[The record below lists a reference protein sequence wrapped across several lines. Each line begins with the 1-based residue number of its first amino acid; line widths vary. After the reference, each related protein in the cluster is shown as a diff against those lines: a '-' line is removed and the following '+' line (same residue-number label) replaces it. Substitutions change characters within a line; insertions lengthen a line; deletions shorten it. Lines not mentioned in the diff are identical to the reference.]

1 MKKAVVLSLFLLIS
15 YVSASQIEVT
25 AFIFHPEAPQ
35 PGESVTILIRLTNR
49 SYDKDAEVTCRLFV
63 DGSLYDV
70 KVVPVNRRSSS
81 EVSFVWPAYPGEH
94 EFSLEMSYY
103 MERTEVTDTHFQYLE
118 VPGTEEEIDY
128 FSEALT
134 LYQNGSYLQAKIM
147 FEQAKRVFNE
157 DQDIDSATV
166 CEEYILRC
174 DQYFQATQL
183 YQQAEDF
190 YAQEEFI
197 TALTYYQQA
206 QSVYQL
212 LEDDRASLCEERIS
226 EIREKQSKQGE
237 PPYYLILL
245 VPVVAAVI
253 AAVWLIKRKPP
264 PPLPDYVP
272 EKKIGKEKP
281 KRLFEEEEREGEGKG
296 EIGGE
301 KPEISEKLE
310 EIESALDTENI
321 HTFKSLVRDFK
332 KQEIRFDKEEY
343 TPEEAAYTER
353 SLESVREKIKEKG
366 KRLQDTKKLED
377 LREEVDAL
385 LNEPVGDL
393 IDAYNKYAR
402 LHNVF
407 DQIPDLQIQEQEDL
421 KIKLKEYYEFIQQQ
435 AKSEQSQMQ

>member
-1 MKKAVVLSLFLLIS
+1 MNKRIGIVNVNLQYEIPDT
-15 YVSASQIEVT
+15 I
-25 AFIFHPEAPQ
+25 PE
-35 PGESVTILIRLTNR
+35 
-49 SYDKDAEVTCRLFV
+49 
-63 DGSLYDV
+63 
-70 KVVPVNRRSSS
+70 
-81 EVSFVWPAYPGEH
+81 
-94 EFSLEMSYY
+94 
-103 MERTEVTDTHFQYLE
+103 
-118 VPGTEEEIDY
+118 EEEIDY

-166 CEEYILRC
+166 CEGYILRC

-190 YAQEEFI
+190 YAQEDFI

-212 LEDDRASLCEERIS
+212 LEDDRASLCEERIL

-245 VPVVAAVI
+245 VPVAAAVI
-253 AAVWLIKRKPP
+253 AAIWLIKRKPP

-281 KRLFEEEEREGEGKG
+281 KRLFEEVEGEREGEG

-301 KPEISEKLE
+301 KPEILEKLE
-310 EIESALDTENI
+310 KIESALDTENI

-343 TPEEAAYTER
+343 TPKEAAYTER

-421 KIKLKEYYEFIQQQ
+421 KTKLKEYYEFIQQQ